1 MRNKVISMVSMIAFA
16 AAFIVSPIAR
26 ADEVKLKLRYEAVS
40 PLSKGDHAPFTGILF
55 SKDLAARIEA
65 ERKTMIAVKLCDAK
79 LNASV
84 LLAKSELQLKLD
96 VLTGKYSALQIKH
109 TDIVAVKDGQI
120 EFLRKSY
127 MPTPWYESPAFL
139 ITIGVL
145 SGIGLSLGAAHLVK
159 TVR

>member
-1 MRNKVISMVSMIAFA
+1 MVSMIAFA

-96 VLTGKYSALQIKH
+96 VLTGKYSALQIKY